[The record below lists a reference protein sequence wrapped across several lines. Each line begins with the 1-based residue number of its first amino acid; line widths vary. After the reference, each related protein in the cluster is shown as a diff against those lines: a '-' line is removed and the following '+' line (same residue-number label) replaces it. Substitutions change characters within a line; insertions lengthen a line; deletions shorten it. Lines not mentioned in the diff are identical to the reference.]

1 VLLEASP
8 LFLPSGL
15 KGWERV
21 KDLRDEARGQ
31 EKPGFLNL
39 RRKIRKEG
47 WERWKPEMKER
58 ERGGGGGFTCVVEK
72 KEWNEKEERGGEGHV
87 CGEEKKPKR

>member
-47 WERWKPEMKER
+47 
-58 ERGGGGGFTCVVEK
+58 
-72 KEWNEKEERGGEGHV
+72 
-87 CGEEKKPKR
+87 